1 MKNNLISTIKTTV
14 TKTYHTTKFQAKKHS
29 PEIFMVVGIGGV
41 IGSTVMACKA
51 TMKLDETLK
60 EKRDRIQE
68 IHDFVDEHGY
78 SEEYTE
84 KDMQQELTVTYV
96 KGGLEVAKLY
106 APAVMLGIAS
116 ISCII
121 GSHYILRKRNAA
133 LAAAYAAIDQGFKE
147 YRKRV
152 AERFGDEVEK
162 EIRYGVKS
170 EEIEEKKTTKNGKE
184 KVEKKT
190 VKSFDPN
197 NLSEFAVVY
206 DSGCIGWTKDP
217 EYNKTFLKKQQAFA
231 NQKLKTQGYLFLND
245 VYKMLGFKPTKAGHV
260 VGWIYDEKHPVGDN
274 YVDFGIYDIE
284 NEATR
289 RFMNGLEQN
298 VILDFNVDGNI
309 YDLL

>member
-1 MKNNLISTIKTTV
+1 MKNNLLSTIKTTV
-14 TKTYHTTKFQAKKHS
+14 TKTYHTTKIQTKKHS
-29 PEIFMVVGIGGV
+29 PEIFMIVGIGGV

-60 EKRDRIQE
+60 KKRDRIQE

-78 SEEYTE
+78 SEDYTE

-96 KGGLEVAKLY
+96 KGGLEVVKLY
-106 APAVMLGIAS
+106 APAVMLGAAS

>member
-1 MKNNLISTIKTTV
+1 MKNNLLSTIKTTV
-14 TKTYHTTKFQAKKHS
+14 TKTYHTTKFKTKKHS
-29 PEIFMVVGIGGV
+29 PEIFMIFGICGVV
-41 IGSTVMACKA
+41 GSTVMACKA

-68 IHDFVDEHGY
+68 IHDFVDKNGY

-96 KGGLEVAKLY
+96 KGGLEIAKLY
-106 APAVMLGIAS
+106 APAVFLGVAS

-121 GSHYILRKRNAA
+121 GSHYILKKRNAA

-170 EEIEEKKTTKNGKE
+170 EEIEEKKTAKSGKE
-184 KVEKKT
+184 KIEKKT

-217 EYNKTFLKKQQAFA
+217 EYNKTFLKKQQAMA
-231 NQKLKTQGYLFLND
+231 NQKLQTQGYLFLND

-260 VGWIYDEKHPVGDN
+260 VGWIYDEKHPIGDN

-309 YDLL
+309 YEML

>member
-1 MKNNLISTIKTTV
+1 MKNNLLSTIKTTV
-14 TKTYHTTKFQAKKHS
+14 AKTYHTTKFKTKKHS
-29 PEIFMVVGIGGV
+29 PEIFMIFGICGVV
-41 IGSTVMACKA
+41 GSTVLACKA

-60 EKRDRIQE
+60 EKRDQIQE

-96 KGGLEVAKLY
+96 KSGLAVAKLY
-106 APAVMLGIAS
+106 APAVFLGVAS

-121 GSHYILRKRNAA
+121 GSHYILKKRNAA

-170 EEIEEKKTTKNGKE
+170 QEIEEKKTTKNGKE

-206 DSGCIGWTKDP
+206 DSGCIGWTKDS

>member
-1 MKNNLISTIKTTV
+1 MKNNLLSTIKTTV
-14 TKTYHTTKFQAKKHS
+14 TKTYHTTKFKTKKHS
-29 PEIFMVVGIGGV
+29 PEIFMIFGICGVV
-41 IGSTVMACKA
+41 GSTVMACKA

-68 IHDFVDEHGY
+68 IHDFVDKNGY

-96 KGGLEVAKLY
+96 KGGLEIAKLY
-106 APAVMLGIAS
+106 APAVFLGVAS

-121 GSHYILRKRNAA
+121 GSHYILKKRNAA

-170 EEIEEKKTTKNGKE
+170 EEIEEKKTTKSGKE
-184 KVEKKT
+184 KIEKKT

-217 EYNKTFLKKQQAFA
+217 EYNKTFLKKQQAMA
-231 NQKLKTQGYLFLND
+231 NQKLQTQGYLFLND

-260 VGWIYDEKHPVGDN
+260 VGWIYDEKYPIGDN

>member
-1 MKNNLISTIKTTV
+1 MKNSLLSTIKTTV
-14 TKTYHTTKFQAKKHS
+14 VKTYHTTKFKTKKHS
-29 PEIFMVVGIGGV
+29 PEIFMIFGICGVV
-41 IGSTVMACKA
+41 GSTVLACKA

-60 EKRDRIQE
+60 EKRDRIRE

-84 KDMQQELTVTYV
+84 KDMQQELTVTYI
-96 KGGLEVAKLY
+96 KGGLAVAKLY
-106 APAVMLGIAS
+106 APAVFLGVAS

-121 GSHYILRKRNAA
+121 GSHYILKKRNAA

-170 EEIEEKKTTKNGKE
+170 QEIEEKKTTKSGKE
-184 KVEKKT
+184 KIEKKT

-217 EYNKTFLKKQQAFA
+217 EYNKTFLKNQQAVA
-231 NQKLKTQGYLFLND
+231 NKKLQTQRYLFLND

-260 VGWIYDEKHPVGDN
+260 VGWIYDEKHPIGDN

>member
-1 MKNNLISTIKTTV
+1 MKNNLLSTIKTTV
-14 TKTYHTTKFQAKKHS
+14 TKTYHTTKFQTKKNS

-106 APAVMLGIAS
+106 APAVMLGVAS

-170 EEIEEKKTTKNGKE
+170 EEIEEKKTAKNGKE
-184 KVEKKT
+184 KIEKKT

>member
-1 MKNNLISTIKTTV
+1 MKNNLLSTIKTTV
-14 TKTYHTTKFQAKKHS
+14 TKTYHTTKFKTKKHS
-29 PEIFMVVGIGGV
+29 PEIFMIFGICGVV
-41 IGSTVMACKA
+41 GSTVMACKA

-68 IHDFVDEHGY
+68 IHDFVDKNGY

-96 KGGLEVAKLY
+96 KGGLEIAKLY
-106 APAVMLGIAS
+106 APAVFLGVAS

-121 GSHYILRKRNAA
+121 GSHYILKKRNAA

-170 EEIEEKKTTKNGKE
+170 EEIEEKKTTKSGKE
-184 KVEKKT
+184 KIEKKT

-217 EYNKTFLKKQQAFA
+217 EYNKTFLKKQQAMA
-231 NQKLKTQGYLFLND
+231 SQKLQTQGYLFLND

-260 VGWIYDEKHPVGDN
+260 VGWIYDEKHPIGDN

>member
-1 MKNNLISTIKTTV
+1 MKNNLLSTIKTTV
-14 TKTYHTTKFQAKKHS
+14 TKTYHTTKFQTKKHS
-29 PEIFMVVGIGGV
+29 PEIFMIVGIGGV

-60 EKRDRIQE
+60 KKRDRIQE

-78 SEEYTE
+78 SEDYTE

-96 KGGLEVAKLY
+96 KGGLEVVKLY

-121 GSHYILRKRNAA
+121 GSHYILKKRNAA

-170 EEIEEKKTTKNGKE
+170 EEIEEKKTTKSGKE
-184 KVEKKT
+184 KIEKKT

-197 NLSEFAVVY
+197 NLSEFAVIY
-206 DSGCIGWTKDP
+206 DDGCTGYTKDP
-217 EYNKTFLKKQQAFA
+217 EYNKMFLKKQQAYA
-231 NQKLKTQGYLFLND
+231 NRKLQEQGYLFLND

-284 NEATR
+284 NPATR
-289 RFMNGLEQN
+289 RFVNGLERN

>member
-1 MKNNLISTIKTTV
+1 MKNNLLSTIKTTV
-14 TKTYHTTKFQAKKHS
+14 TKTYHTTKFKTKKHS
-29 PEIFMVVGIGGV
+29 PEIFMIFGICGVV
-41 IGSTVMACKA
+41 GSTVMACKA

-68 IHDFVDEHGY
+68 IHDFVDKNGY

-84 KDMQQELTVTYV
+84 KDMRQELTVTYV
-96 KGGLEVAKLY
+96 KGGLEIAKLY
-106 APAVMLGIAS
+106 APAVFLGVAS

-121 GSHYILRKRNAA
+121 GSHYILKKRNAA

-170 EEIEEKKTTKNGKE
+170 EEIEEKKTTKSGKE
-184 KVEKKT
+184 KIEKKT

-217 EYNKTFLKKQQAFA
+217 EYNKTFLKKQQAMA
-231 NQKLKTQGYLFLND
+231 NQKLQTQGYLFLND

-260 VGWIYDEKHPVGDN
+260 VGWIYDEKHPIGDN

-309 YDLL
+309 YNLL